1 MTADKTVTAAAL
13 QWDVQRGELEANLS
27 EMRSLCTEAHALGVR
42 LAVLPEMWGTS
53 FCGDDAEQHRD
64 NVARA
69 ESELRELSGDLGLI
83 VCGSNYEFASD
94 GSVFNRASL
103 YSSGELA
110 GEYRKIHLFSP
121 HGEDRYFA
129 AGSDPLVVETEIGRI
144 AVVTCY
150 DLRFPELLRHAFLA
164 EADILLVPAQ
174 WPSARELHWRVLC
187 QARAIEEQCFVLATN
202 RCGVEASLVNDE
214 IDVAYPG
221 NSMIVEPTGAI
232 LAEGNGERGVFAA
245 ELALRESA
253 IMRRALPIAKDRRPE
268 SYARFSPGLADLLE

>member
-13 QWDVQRGELEANLS
+13 QWDVQRGDVEANVQ
-27 EMRSLCTEAHALGVR
+27 EMRSLLTDAHAQGVR

-53 FCGDDAEQHRD
+53 FCGEDAASQRD
-64 NVARA
+64 GVAKA
-69 ESELRELSGDLGLI
+69 ESELREVSGDLGMI

-94 GSVFNRASL
+94 GATYNRASL
-103 YSSGELA
+103 VCDGDVA
-110 GEYRKIHLFSP
+110 GEYRKMHLFSP
-121 HGEDRYFA
+121 HGEDRWFA
-129 AGSDPLVVETEIGRI
+129 SGEEPLIVETAIGRV
-144 AVVTCY
+144 AVVICY
-150 DLRFPELLRHAFLA
+150 DLRFPELVRHAFLS

-174 WPSARELHWRVLC
+174 WPSAREMHWRVLA

-202 RCGVEASLVNDE
+202 RCGVEPSLVNDE

-221 NSMIVEPTGAI
+221 NSMIVEPTGEI

-268 SYARFSPGLADLLE
+268 SYARFSPGLADLVE